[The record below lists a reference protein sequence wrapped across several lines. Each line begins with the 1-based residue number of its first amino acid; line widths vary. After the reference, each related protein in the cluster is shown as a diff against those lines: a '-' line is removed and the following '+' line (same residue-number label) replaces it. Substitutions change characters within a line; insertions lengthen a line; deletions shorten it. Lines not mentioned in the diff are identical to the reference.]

1 MEEWLIVDGYNIIRA
16 NPNYSDKIEIART
29 ELIHDL
35 IEYQAISG
43 RKITL
48 VFDAYRIAG
57 TRSTDPERRITVV
70 YTNKEE
76 TADTW
81 IEQFVRK
88 YKDPNR
94 RIYVATSDFLEQR
107 IIFGQGAY
115 RISAREL
122 VDLVGQSK
130 KRIKNRLRHHHESKL
145 AKNPLWESIPD
156 TLKHKLEKWRRK
168 K

>member
-1 MEEWLIVDGYNIIRA
+1 MEEWLVVDGYNIIRA
-16 NPNYSDKIEIART
+16 NPNYSDEIPVARE

-35 IEYQAISG
+35 IEYQAMTG
-43 RKITL
+43 QKVFV
-48 VFDAYRIAG
+48 VFDAYQFIGIRNTNA
-57 TRSTDPERRITVV
+57 EKRITII

-88 YKDPNR
+88 SIDPNR

-107 IIFGQGAY
+107 IVFGQGAY
-115 RISAREL
+115 RISAREFL
-122 VDLVGQSK
+122 DLLKRSK
-130 KRIKNRLRHHHESKL
+130 KHIRASLGQNLSKTI
-145 AKNPLWESIPD
+145 KNPLAERISD

>member
-1 MEEWLIVDGYNIIRA
+1 MEEWLVVDAYNIIRA
-16 NPNYSDKIEIART
+16 NPNYSDELDIART

-35 IEYQAISG
+35 IEYQAVSG
-43 RKITL
+43 QKVYV

-57 TRSTDPERRITVV
+57 IRSDDPERRITVV

-88 YKDPNR
+88 AKDPKR
-94 RIYVATSDFLEQR
+94 QIYVATSDYLEQR
-107 IIFGQGAY
+107 MIFGQGAY
-115 RISAREL
+115 RMSAREL
-122 VDLVGQSK
+122 LDRLEQSK
-130 KRIKNRLRHHHESKL
+130 ARIVNRLRHQNSAKT
-145 AKNPLWESIPD
+145 AKNPLWEQIPD
-156 TLKHKLEKWRRK
+156 ALKQKMEKWRRK